1 MSVIKSQKPG
11 FPAGGSSFILESWFS
26 ISYIFCRSWFE
37 MKGII
42 LNWAWLMLNFLLSR
56 SVISSLSL
64 NFLLSRSVIFSQSF
78 SSMSLQLEFLIFL
91 RVSSFSTGRSSSSS
105 EDDQFSFCSRS
116 SEAWKQAPVV
126 FMVIP

>member
-1 MSVIKSQKPG
+1 
-11 FPAGGSSFILESWFS
+11 
-26 ISYIFCRSWFE
+26 

-56 SVISSLSL
+56 SVISSLF
-64 NFLLSRSVIFSQSF
+64 FL
-78 SSMSLQLEFLIFL
+78 SMSLQ
-91 RVSSFSTGRSSSSS
+91 SFSTGRSSSS

-116 SEAWKQAPVV
+116 SEAWKQVPVV

>member
-11 FPAGGSSFILESWFS
+11 FPAGGSLLILESWFS
-26 ISYIFCRSWFE
+26 ISYIFCGSWLE

-56 SVISSLSL
+56 SVISSLS
-64 NFLLSRSVIFSQSF
+64 FL
-78 SSMSLQLEFLIFL
+78 SMSLQSEFLTVLSVF
-91 RVSSFSTGRSSSSS
+91 SFSTGRSSGS
-105 EDDQFSFCSRS
+105 EDDQFSFSFRS
-116 SEAWKQAPVV
+116 SEAWKQVPVV

>member
-11 FPAGGSSFILESWFS
+11 FPAGGSLLILESWFS

-42 LNWAWLMLNFLLSR
+42 LNWAWLMLNFLLFR
-56 SVISSLSL
+56 SVISSK
-64 NFLLSRSVIFSQSF
+64 FF
-78 SSMSLQLEFLIFL
+78 SSMSLQSEFLMVL
-91 RVSSFSTGRSSSSS
+91 SVSSFSTGRSSNS
-105 EDDQFSFCSRS
+105 EDDQFSFSFRS
-116 SEAWKQAPVV
+116 LEAWKQAPVV

>member
-11 FPAGGSSFILESWFS
+11 FPAGGSSFISVFFLSLAYIFWSSWFD
-26 ISYIFCRSWFE
+26 

-56 SVISSLSL
+56 SVI
-64 NFLLSRSVIFSQSF
+64 FSQFF
-78 SSMSLQLEFLIFL
+78 SSMSLQSEFLMVL
-91 RVSSFSTGRSSSSS
+91 SVSSS

-116 SEAWKQAPVV
+116 SEAWKQVPVV
-126 FMVIP
+126 FMLIP

>member
-1 MSVIKSQKPG
+1 MSVIKSQNPG
-11 FPAGGSSFILESWFS
+11 FPAGGSSSILESCFS
-26 ISYIFCRSWFE
+26 ISYIFCRSWLE

-56 SVISSLSL
+56 SLISSLF
-64 NFLLSRSVIFSQSF
+64 FL
-78 SSMSLQLEFLIFL
+78 SMSLQLEFLMFL
-91 RVSSFSTGRSSSSS
+91 RVPSFSTGRSSSC
-105 EDDQFSFCSRS
+105 FCSRS

>member
-11 FPAGGSSFILESWFS
+11 FPAGGSLLILESWFS
-26 ISYIFCRSWFE
+26 LAYIFWSSWFE

-56 SVISSLSL
+56 SVISSLF
-64 NFLLSRSVIFSQSF
+64 FL
-78 SSMSLQLEFLIFL
+78 SMSLQLEFLMFL
-91 RVSSFSTGRSSSSS
+91 RVSSS

-116 SEAWKQAPVV
+116 LEAWKQVPVV

>member
-11 FPAGGSSFILESWFS
+11 FPAGGSLLILESWFS
-26 ISYIFCRSWFE
+26 ISYIFCRSWLE

-56 SVISSLSL
+56 SVI
-64 NFLLSRSVIFSQSF
+64 FSQFF
-78 SSMSLQLEFLIFL
+78 SSMSLQLEFLMVL
-91 RVSSFSTGRSSSSS
+91 SVSSFSSGRSSNS
-105 EDDQFSFCSRS
+105 EDDQFSFSFRS
-116 SEAWKQAPVV
+116 LEAWKQAPVV

>member
-11 FPAGGSSFILESWFS
+11 FPAGGSLLILESWFS

-56 SVISSLSL
+56 SVISSLF
-64 NFLLSRSVIFSQSF
+64 FL
-78 SSMSLQLEFLIFL
+78 SMSLQ
-91 RVSSFSTGRSSSSS
+91 SFSTGRSSSS

-116 SEAWKQAPVV
+116 SEAWKQAPSV
-126 FMVIP
+126 FMLIP

>member
-11 FPAGGSSFILESWFS
+11 FPAGGSSFISVFFLSLA
-26 ISYIFCRSWFE
+26 YIFWSSWFE

-56 SVISSLSL
+56 SVISSLLL

-78 SSMSLQLEFLIFL
+78 SSMSLQLEFLMFL
-91 RVSSFSTGRSSSSS
+91 SVSSFSTGRSS
-105 EDDQFSFCSRS
+105 EDNQFSFSFRS
-116 SEAWKQAPVV
+116 SEAWKQVPVV
-126 FMVIP
+126 FMLIP

>member
-11 FPAGGSSFILESWFS
+11 FPAGGSLLILESWFS
-26 ISYIFCRSWFE
+26 ISYIFCRSWLE

-42 LNWAWLMLNFLLSR
+42 LNCAWLMLNFLLSR
-56 SVISSLSL
+56 SLIS
-64 NFLLSRSVIFSQSF
+64 FQFF
-78 SSMSLQLEFLIFL
+78 SSMSLQLEFLIVL
-91 RVSSFSTGRSSSSS
+91 SISSS

-116 SEAWKQAPVV
+116 SEAWKQVPVV

>member
-11 FPAGGSSFILESWFS
+11 FPAGGSSFILESCFS
-26 ISYIFCRSWFE
+26 ISYIFCRSWLE

-56 SVISSLSL
+56 SVISSLF
-64 NFLLSRSVIFSQSF
+64 FL
-78 SSMSLQLEFLIFL
+78 SMSLQLEFLMFL
-91 RVSSFSTGRSSSSS
+91 RVPSFSTGRSSSS

-116 SEAWKQAPVV
+116 LEAWKQSPVV
-126 FMVIP
+126 FILIP

>member
-11 FPAGGSSFILESWFS
+11 FPAGGSSFISVFFLSLAYMFWSSWFD
-26 ISYIFCRSWFE
+26 

-56 SVISSLSL
+56 SVI
-64 NFLLSRSVIFSQSF
+64 FSQLF
-78 SSMSLQLEFLIFL
+78 SSMSLQLESLMVL
-91 RVSSFSTGRSSSSS
+91 SVSSFSTGRSSNS
-105 EDDQFSFCSRS
+105 EDDQFSFSFRS
-116 SEAWKQAPVV
+116 SEAWKQVPVV

>member
-1 MSVIKSQKPG
+1 
-11 FPAGGSSFILESWFS
+11 
-26 ISYIFCRSWFE
+26 

-56 SVISSLSL
+56 SVISSLS
-64 NFLLSRSVIFSQSF
+64 F
-78 SSMSLQLEFLIFL
+78 SSMSLQSEFLMVL

-116 SEAWKQAPVV
+116 LEAWKQAPVV

>member
-11 FPAGGSSFILESWFS
+11 FPAGGSLL
-26 ISYIFCRSWFE
+26 ISVFWLSLAYIFCRSWLE

-56 SVISSLSL
+56 SVISCLS
-64 NFLLSRSVIFSQSF
+64 FL
-78 SSMSLQLEFLIFL
+78 SMSLQLEFLMVL
-91 RVSSFSTGRSSSSS
+91 SVSSFSTGRSSSSS

-116 SEAWKQAPVV
+116 SEAWKQVPVV

>member
-11 FPAGGSSFILESWFS
+11 FPAGGSLL
-26 ISYIFCRSWFE
+26 ISVFWLSLAYIFWRSWFE

-56 SVISSLSL
+56 SLISSQ
-64 NFLLSRSVIFSQSF
+64 FF
-78 SSMSLQLEFLIFL
+78 SSMSLQLEFLMFL
-91 RVSSFSTGRSSSSS
+91 SFFSFSTGRSSSS

-116 SEAWKQAPVV
+116 SEAWKQVPVV

>member
-11 FPAGGSSFILESWFS
+11 FPAGGSLLILESWFS

-56 SVISSLSL
+56 SVISSLF
-64 NFLLSRSVIFSQSF
+64 FL
-78 SSMSLQLEFLIFL
+78 SMSLQLEFLMVL
-91 RVSSFSTGRSSSSS
+91 SVSSFSSGRSSNS
-105 EDDQFSFCSRS
+105 EDDQFSFSFRS
-116 SEAWKQAPVV
+116 LEAWKQAPVV